1 MIEGNFKDKYLLYL
15 PSSIY
20 EKENKLNHILKLLS
34 DEFVKNSVLILV
46 KSSVIVNKKKL
57 FKDIKKLGYN
67 IAVVYDGNQI
77 KEKDNSIYSVA
88 TYLFV
93 DKKVSKTLSFDMI
106 DPNIVVLENILGKVD
121 IPGGEE

>member
-1 MIEGNFKDKYLLYL
+1 M
-15 PSSIY
+15 
-20 EKENKLNHILKLLS
+20 
-34 DEFVKNSVLILV
+34 ILV